1 MLAGDAQVGT
11 EGVGTRGEPGCC
23 CKHRVLLPGQ
33 EGSGKQPPGCRHMS
47 RAVTGSE
54 SPVRVLSE
62 LGAGE
67 FGVSLN

>member
-1 MLAGDAQVGT
+1 MHRWAQRAWAHAGSQAAAASI
-11 EGVGTRGEPGCC
+11 EC
-23 CKHRVLLPGQ
+23 LLPGQ